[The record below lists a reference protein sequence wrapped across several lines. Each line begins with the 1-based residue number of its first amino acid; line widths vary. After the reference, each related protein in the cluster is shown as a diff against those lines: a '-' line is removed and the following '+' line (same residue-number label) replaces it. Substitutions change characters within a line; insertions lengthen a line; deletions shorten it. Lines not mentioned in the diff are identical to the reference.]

1 MDDADVRWEQR
12 FANYQKA
19 LTQLGEAVE
28 LFGERD
34 LSNLEEQGLIK
45 AFEYTHQVIR
55 KVVNQHY
62 GLFVAL
68 EEQMN
73 TLKSL

>member
-19 LTQLGEAVE
+19 LTQLDEAVE

-34 LSNLEEQGLIK
+34 LSNLEEQ
-45 AFEYTHQVIR
+45 
-55 KVVNQHY
+55 
-62 GLFVAL
+62 
-68 EEQMN
+68 QMN
-73 TLKSL
+73 LLKSS